1 MKRSILFAAALGL
14 GLVAA
19 ASTVHAQALT
29 GTTDLS
35 NINPNDPSYT
45 GDWNSVTATNILST
59 PTGLEFQV
67 NNGGTPQ
74 AENPNHFSTM
84 YYPIPAGQVT
94 TMNAA
99 DTQVKFNFI
108 WNSGNAVA
116 GVNVIFA
123 MGGASGADYYFS
135 GYNVPTPGLNSYTF
149 PLGAENLHDVQT
161 TGILNGLNFQID
173 PANVYGPYDITYSSI
188 TLSQVPEPASFGIAT
203 MATLFLAARR
213 RRSAVKAV

>member
-29 GTTDLS
+29 GTPDLS
-35 NINPNDPSYT
+35 NINPNAPSYT
-45 GDWNSVTATNILST
+45 GYWNNTSGPDATTINQT
-59 PTGLEFQV
+59 PTGLEFIAP
-67 NNGGTPQ
+67 GGSGS
-74 AENPNHFSTM
+74 FSTM
-84 YYPIPAGQVT
+84 YYPIPANQVT
-94 TMNAA
+94 TMNPL
-99 DTQVKFNFI
+99 DTQVTFDYL

-123 MGGASGADYYFS
+123 MGGASGADYYS
-135 GYNVPTPGLNSYTF
+135 TGYNIPKPGLNSYTF
-149 PLGAENLHDVQT
+149 PLQAQNQVDVST

-173 PANVYGPYDITYSSI
+173 PANVSGNYDITYSSI
-188 TLSQVPEPASFGIAT
+188 TLSQVPEPASLGIAT
-203 MATLFLAARR
+203 MAACFLAARR